1 MSIKVSIDASGG
13 DFGIPVTIK
22 AGIIALK
29 TFSDLTIA
37 FVGDENAIKKEI
49 KNTSIPQKML
59 ERIEIKHA
67 SQVIN
72 MDDSPSSAL
81 RHKKDSSMRVA
92 INLVKDGN
100 AHACVSA
107 GNTGAL
113 LSIAKFVLKTSNYV
127 CSPYINRKAY
137 SHS

>member
-13 DFGIPVTIK
+13 DFGIPVTIN

-37 FVGDENAIKKEI
+37 FVGDEKAIKFEI

-67 SQVIN
+67 SEVIN
-72 MDDSPSSAL
+72 RDDSPSTDL
-81 RHKKDSSMRVA
+81 RHR
-92 INLVKDGN
+92 
-100 AHACVSA
+100 
-107 GNTGAL
+107 
-113 LSIAKFVLKTSNYV
+113 KT
-127 CSPYINRKAY
+127 PQ
-137 SHS
+137 